1 MRVPAN
7 EGGVEDAREYF
18 VFGAPVVRGACI
30 LAVIATHVASKWNP
44 QLWAGWLSPFS
55 FAVPSFVL
63 LSGFSLS
70 LNERNETRP
79 VGFYR
84 RTLKFL
90 VVAYLVYSLVYAV
103 VAVHLHASLLDS
115 FVFFSISGHLWFMP
129 AVIGLYLLHPWL
141 RRLYRRNPVVT
152 FAAAFVLQLVVRPWI
167 KTHVPNWSLAVIVF
181 TWSSLVGY
189 FVAGYVLFDRAVVV
203 RRLCERWA
211 GRLLS
216 ALIWLTYPVLT
227 YLGVMGTGAGRILGT
242 ASALAGF
249 CLLASL
255 GRSQSPAGRSLA
267 RVIAPFGLYS
277 YGTYLVHP
285 IVLDLLSHVV
295 TATGLGRVP
304 VLWVVAA
311 FALTCPAALLVTRR
325 LAVLP
330 GGRYLT

>member
-1 MRVPAN
+1 MRVSV
-7 EGGVEDAREYF
+7 ERGGVEEAREYF

-30 LAVIATHVASKWNP
+30 LAVIAIHVATKGEP
-44 QLWAGWLSPFS
+44 QLWEGWLSPFS
-55 FAVPSFVL
+55 FAVPAFVL

-90 VVAYLVYSLVYAV
+90 VVAYLVYSAVYAV
-103 VAVHLHASLLDS
+103 LAAHQHATLLDS

-141 RRLYRRNPVVT
+141 RRLYRRNPVAT
-152 FAAAFVLQLVVRPWI
+152 FVAAFALQLVVRPWI
-167 KTHVPNWSLAVIVF
+167 KAHAPTWSLAVIVF

-189 FVAGYVLFDRAVVV
+189 FVAGYVLFDRAVDV
-203 RRLCERWA
+203 RRLCERWT

-216 ALIWLTYPVLT
+216 ALIWSTYPVLT
-227 YLGVMGTGAGRILGT
+227 CLGVLSTGAGRIVGT

-249 CLLASL
+249 CLLASF
-255 GRSQSPAGRSLA
+255 GRSVSPAGRSLA
-267 RVIAPFGLYS
+267 QVVAPFGLYS
-277 YGTYLVHP
+277 FGTYLLHP

-295 TATGLGRVP
+295 TATGLGRAP
-304 VLWVVAA
+304 VLWDVAA
-311 FALTCPAALLVTRR
+311 FSLTCPAALLVTRR

-330 GGRYLT
+330 VGRYIT